1 MKALTWARL
10 TDITKTV
17 KPYRGTTNRY
27 PIGDRRHNH
36 KDFVVEE
43 RDGEQ
48 VYVVRYGFTWRD
60 HEHTKE
66 EWLAN
71 QGGIH
76 KRDYNG
82 KTTYHSY
89 SKVPAEMGIVRSD
102 NKIGRAHV

>member
-43 RDGEQ
+43 RDG
-48 VYVVRYGFTWRD
+48 
-60 HEHTKE
+60 
-66 EWLAN
+66 
-71 QGGIH
+71 
-76 KRDYNG
+76 
-82 KTTYHSY
+82 
-89 SKVPAEMGIVRSD
+89 
-102 NKIGRAHV
+102 